1 MRQPWWEEVPVVS
14 PRVAY
19 IPATMATLYLGPLS
33 KLGGGDGEETGTQR
47 REAFTWHTNTLL
59 AGTRASPEF
68 KEAASARKAL
78 CPPLLGRQP
87 LLGRPGSGSQG
98 GLPWE
103 STFPGGFCSTVSAIS
118 LALSSG
124 CSVVFFPGNICLKT
138 SFS

>member
-33 KLGGGDGEETGTQR
+33 KLGGGDREETGIQR

-59 AGTRASPEF
+59 AGTRASPKF

-87 LLGRPGSGSQG
+87 LLGRPGSGSRG
-98 GLPWE
+98 GLGKALSLGAFVARCQQFLWHLALAALWY
-103 STFPGGFCSTVSAIS
+103 SFPGIYA
-118 LALSSG
+118 
-124 CSVVFFPGNICLKT
+124 
-138 SFS
+138 